1 MTDTFTATATVLLLD
16 SDRLMRTVLH
26 ETLERAG
33 YLVVNAGNLGA
44 AVDRV
49 KRMRPDLL
57 IVRPYINSMPG
68 ETAAQYLRA
77 ECPGLAVLIV
87 EGFIDD
93 GAEGEVIRNAKS
105 VCCGVRCRFCSIG
118 RQRSEPQSR
127 SARGKP
133 RNIRQAV

>member
-1 MTDTFTATATVLLLD
+1 MTETFTATATVLLLD
-16 SDRLMRTVLH
+16 SDPLMRTILH

-57 IVRPYINSMPG
+57 IVRPYINSMQG
-68 ETAAQYLRA
+68 GMAAQYLRA

-87 EGFIDD
+87 DGFIDD
-93 GAEGEVIRNAKS
+93 ERIHVQNSVHNFHMFPKPFAPAELLAKVKDIVCIVRGE
-105 VCCGVRCRFCSIG
+105 
-118 RQRSEPQSR
+118 
-127 SARGKP
+127 AR
-133 RNIRQAV
+133 